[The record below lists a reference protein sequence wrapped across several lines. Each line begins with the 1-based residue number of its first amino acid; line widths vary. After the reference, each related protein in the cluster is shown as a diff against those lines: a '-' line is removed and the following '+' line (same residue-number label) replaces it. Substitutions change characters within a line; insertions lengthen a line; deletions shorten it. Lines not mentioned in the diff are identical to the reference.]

1 MNSVSWIKYL
11 HCYSLAWFV
20 FFSQGDYPEIIPE
33 NFTDEELGIP
43 PDDKDVYP
51 KGYKPSK

>member
-20 FFSQGDYPEIIPE
+20 FFSQGDYPEIVPE